1 MKIITFCGRYLV
13 AKSIFLNRVPLSE
26 EINQNIQQIASNS
39 SEMVQMLNH
48 ADELCG
54 QLGAESDELNRQVD
68 EFKA

>member
-1 MKIITFCGRYLV
+1 M
-13 AKSIFLNRVPLSE
+13 NRVPLSE

-54 QLGAESDELNRQVD
+54 LLGTESD
-68 EFKA
+68 